1 MTLLII
7 SSRTGLLAAMKD
19 DQCRFWGK
27 YLCIIII
34 LLRNI
39 DHAGTFFFSDLAD
52 KAESPVA
59 GTEAEN
65 DGGADTEQTQDNKS
79 YPGYLPSCVKLPSGR
94 PHTTLIV
101 TQLGLQLECSGLMI
115 EMFLQLLC
123 FDWDGDTKQTI
134 WQHANVIY
142 PISLID
148 CLPCQLRTSVMCKID
163 FIDIDNSLDQILNIR
178 MTENLIK

>member
-27 YLCIIII
+27 YLSIII

-59 GTEAEN
+59 GTDDEN
-65 DGGADTEQTQDNKS
+65 DGSADTEQTQDDKS

-101 TQLGLQLECSGLMI
+101 TQLGLQLECRLKCSFNFYALI
-115 EMFLQLLC
+115 EMLTQNKQYDNMTMSFIPYHWLIVYHVNWERQSCAKLILLTLTIL
-123 FDWDGDTKQTI
+123 WTKALI
-134 WQHANVIY
+134 LEWQK
-142 PISLID
+142 IS
-148 CLPCQLRTSVMCKID
+148 
-163 FIDIDNSLDQILNIR
+163 
-178 MTENLIK
+178 

>member
-27 YLCIIII
+27 YLSIII

-59 GTEAEN
+59 GTEDEN
-65 DGGADTEQTQDNKS
+65 DGGGDTEQTQHDKS

-115 EMFLQLLC
+115 KMFLQLLC

-134 WQHANVIY
+134 WQHDDVIH

-148 CLPCQLRTSVMCKID
+148 CLPCQLRTSIMCKID
-163 FIDIDNSLDQILNIR
+163 FIDIDNSLDQSKAFIL
-178 MTENLIK
+178 E